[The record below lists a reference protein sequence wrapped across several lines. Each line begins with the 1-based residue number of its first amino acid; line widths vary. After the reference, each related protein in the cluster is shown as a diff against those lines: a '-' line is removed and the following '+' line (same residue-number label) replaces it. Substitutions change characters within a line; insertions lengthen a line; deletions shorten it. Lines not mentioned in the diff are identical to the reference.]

1 MWTIGVPQWLTS
13 GFGLYFGPK
22 SLRAAI
28 LVAAALVWLKI
39 SKVRMAAAFVEAVV
53 SHDSTD

>member
-1 MWTIGVPQWLTS
+1 M
-13 GFGLYFGPK
+13 YFGPK
-22 SLRAAI
+22 SRRAAI
-28 LVAAALVWLKI
+28 LVAAASAWLKI